1 METKRHVKAGGNIS
15 VVMDAASVLAAQQTM
30 QFSNRNSTRL
40 AMDDMDGYS
49 MLDPI
54 EAAAKGR

>member
-1 METKRHVKAGGNIS
+1 M
-15 VVMDAASVLAAQQTM
+15 VMDAASVLAAQQTM